1 VKAISGEIIDPPR
14 KKKQHRELLPI
25 PDTASRIDMKR
36 AKTAT
41 EAMEILDPKRE
52 TFEERQER
60 LENKRIPYAGMVAHK
75 EMAAMVLAAGGGYR
89 LAAAKAGVSVRQV
102 KKYYTTADFRAR
114 IDELRKST
122 FSKILGRVLK
132 ELEVRTDPKKIGQ
145 IELLDLL
152 RVWDRVAGAPGKG
165 GAGGMNIG
173 EINVTNNNYDALV
186 AALVAAKRGGEGS
199 DFQEYRPEDLLLPGE
214 SPPE

>member
-1 VKAISGEIIDPPR
+1 MTAEVEYIAP
-14 KKKQHRELLPI
+14 KKKKRQLVPV
-25 PDTASRIDMKR
+25 PDDASPNLKKKAEAIKP
-36 AKTAT
+36 
-41 EAMEILDPKRE
+41 AMEILDPKRE

-60 LENKRIPYAGMVAHK
+60 LENKRIPYASMVAHK
-75 EMAAMVLAAGGGYR
+75 EMAAMVLAAGGTYR
-89 LAAAKAGVSVRQV
+89 LAAAKAGISVRQV

-114 IDELRKST
+114 IDELRKTT

-132 ELEVRTDPKKIGQ
+132 ELEVRTDPAVIGN

-152 RVWDRVAGAPGKG
+152 RVWDRVAGSPGK

-173 EINVTNNNYDALV
+173 EINVTNNNYDALLT
-186 AALVAAKRGGEGS
+186 ALVSAKREGQS
-199 DFQEYRPEDLLLPGE
+199 ADFPEYRPEDLLLPGE

>member
-1 VKAISGEIIDPPR
+1 MTIDAADVEYVKP
-14 KKKQHRELLPI
+14 KKKKRQLVVVPK
-25 PDTASRIDMKR
+25 DASNALKKR
-36 AKTAT
+36 AESIKP
-41 EAMEILDPKRE
+41 AMEILDPKRE

-60 LENKRIPYAGMVAHK
+60 LENKRVPYAGMVAHK
-75 EMAAMVLAAGGGYR
+75 EMAAMVLAAGGGYK
-89 LAAAKAGVSVRQV
+89 LAAARAGVSVRQV

-114 IDELRKST
+114 IDELRKTT
-122 FSKILGRVLK
+122 FSKILGRVLR
-132 ELEVRTDPKKIGQ
+132 ELEVRTAPDVIGN

-152 RVWDRVAGAPGKG
+152 RVWDRVAGSPGKGG

-186 AALVAAKRGGEGS
+186 AALVAAKRGGESS
-199 DFQEYRPEDLLLPGE
+199 DFPEYRPEDLLLPGE

>member
-1 VKAISGEIIDPPR
+1 MSADIEYIDPPKR
-14 KKKQHRELLPI
+14 KKKRELIPLP
-25 PDTASRIDMKR
+25 DGASPALKKR
-36 AKTAT
+36 AESMKP
-41 EAMEILDPKRE
+41 AMEILDPKRE

-60 LENKRIPYAGMVAHK
+60 LETQRVPYSGMVAHK
-75 EMAAMVLAAGGGYR
+75 EMAAMVLASGGTFK
-89 LAAAKAGVSVRQV
+89 LAAAKAGISVRQA

-114 IDELRKST
+114 IDELRKTT

-132 ELEVRTDPKKIGQ
+132 ELENRTDPKVIGG

-152 RVWDRVAGAPGKG
+152 RVWDRVAGSPGKG
-165 GAGGMNIG
+165 AGGGMNIG
-173 EINVTNNNYDALV
+173 EINVTNNNYDSLI
-186 AALVAAKRGGEGS
+186 AALIASQRSGESG

>member
-1 VKAISGEIIDPPR
+1 MTADIEYIAP
-14 KKKQHRELLPI
+14 KKKKRHRELVVV
-25 PDTASRIDMKR
+25 PDGASHTLRKKAEAITPAMK
-36 AKTAT
+36 
-41 EAMEILDPKRE
+41 ILDPKRE

-60 LENKRIPYAGMVAHK
+60 LENKRVPYAGMVAHK
-75 EMAAMVLAAGGGYR
+75 EMAAMVLAAGGTYR

-114 IDELRKST
+114 IDELRKTT

-132 ELEVRTDPKKIGQ
+132 ELEVRTDPKVIGN

-152 RVWDRVAGAPGKG
+152 RVWDRVAGSPGKG

-173 EINVTNNNYDALV
+173 EINVTNNNYDSLV
-186 AALVAAKRGGEGS
+186 AALLSAKRRGEGS
-199 DFQEYRPEDLLLPGE
+199 DFQEYGPEDLLLSSEGSQE
-214 SPPE
+214 